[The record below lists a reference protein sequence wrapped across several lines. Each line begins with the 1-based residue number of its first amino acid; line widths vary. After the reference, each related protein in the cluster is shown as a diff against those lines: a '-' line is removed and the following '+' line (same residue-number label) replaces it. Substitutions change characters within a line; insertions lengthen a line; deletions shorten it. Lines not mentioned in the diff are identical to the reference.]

1 MAKGK
6 TYHVALRDDG
16 RWQVKAAKA
25 EKALKIFMT
34 QKEAIDYANKVAEST
49 DGNVV
54 IHKTDGGFRKQKY

>member
-6 TYHVALRDDG
+6 IYHVALRDDG

-54 IHKTDGGFRKQKY
+54 IHKTDDGFRKQKY